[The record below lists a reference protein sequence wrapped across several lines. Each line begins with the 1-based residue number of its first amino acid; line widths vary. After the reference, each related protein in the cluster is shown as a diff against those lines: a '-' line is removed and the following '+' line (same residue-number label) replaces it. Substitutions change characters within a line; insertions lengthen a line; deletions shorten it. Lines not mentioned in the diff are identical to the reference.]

1 MLTNRYK
8 QAMQFAATVHD
19 GHLRKGTQ
27 VAYLSHLMSVSAL
40 VMENGGSEDEAIAA
54 LLHDSIEDRGNGYES
69 PFRVEPR
76 HGREALKRDIELQ
89 FGADVLALV
98 KHCTDDEYLPAGRA
112 TTKGTP
118 EEWRVRK
125 AAYHESLRN
134 KAEVAPLRVSCADKL
149 HNARAIL
156 ADYEVEG
163 EKLWQRFNVASKQ
176 EQLWYYEGL
185 ADAFTERSLLLG
197 DAGLQRL
204 ARQLAAIVEA
214 IARHRVTSPDVV
226 CA

>member
-1 MLTNRYK
+1 MLTDRYK
-8 QAMQFAATVHD
+8 AAMQFAATVHD

-40 VMENGGSEDEAIAA
+40 VMENGGSEEEAIAA
-54 LLHDSIEDRGNGYES
+54 LLHDAVEDRGNVYES
-69 PFRVEPR
+69 SYLVEPR

-89 FGADVLALV
+89 FGAEVLAIV
-98 KHCTDDEYLPAGRA
+98 QQCTDDEYLPAGRPSE
-112 TTKGTP
+112 KGTP

-125 AAYHESLRN
+125 TAYLDSLR
-134 KAEVAPLRVSCADKL
+134 KKGDVAPLRVSCADKL

-163 EKLWQRFNVASKQ
+163 EKLWQRFSIKSKQ

-197 DAGLQRL
+197 DEGLQRL
-204 ARQLAAIVEA
+204 ARQLAATVEA
-214 IARHRVTSPDVV
+214 IARHEPQ
-226 CA
+226 

>member
-8 QAMQFAATVHD
+8 TAMQFAATVHD

-40 VMENGGSEDEAIAA
+40 VMESGGNEDEAIAA
-54 LLHDSIEDRGNGYES
+54 LLHDAIEDRGNVYES
-69 PFRVEPR
+69 RFLVEPR
-76 HGREALKRDIELQ
+76 KGREALKRDIELQ
-89 FGADVLALV
+89 FGAEVLAIV
-98 KHCTDDEYLPAGRA
+98 RQCTDDEYLPAGRPSE
-112 TTKGTP
+112 KGSA

-125 AAYHESLRN
+125 AAYLEALH
-134 KAEVAPLRVSCADKL
+134 KKGEVAPLRVSCADKL

-163 EKLWQRFNVASKQ
+163 ERLWQRFNVKSKR

-204 ARQLAAIVEA
+204 SRQLAATVEA
-214 IARHRVTSPDVV
+214 IGRHEPE
-226 CA
+226 